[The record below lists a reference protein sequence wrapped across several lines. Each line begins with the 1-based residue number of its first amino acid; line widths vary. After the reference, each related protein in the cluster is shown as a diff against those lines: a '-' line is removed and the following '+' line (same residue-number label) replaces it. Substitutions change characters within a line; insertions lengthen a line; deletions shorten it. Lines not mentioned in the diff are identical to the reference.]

1 MLTPL
6 LWTAFLVLFGLSRL
20 RLEQTGGTR
29 DRGVLILYALGAT
42 TILATGF
49 LVGWLAAGLMLTGW
63 FALPYLAQPLVE
75 RLAGGG
81 KAKSKKGGEP
91 NEQGLR
97 MGRLHRGELS
107 LADYFNEGRQDDND
121 VRKRLETLAA
131 RRDISEVLSKNRVSM
146 PRFFAL
152 HEQLI
157 KVRELEWAILGT
169 PSELE
174 HLIVLTAGAKT
185 TTEIGNAFRKRQR

>member
-1 MLTPL
+1 MLSPL
-6 LWTAFLVLFGLSRL
+6 LWTAFIVLFGLSRL
-20 RLEQTGGTR
+20 RLGQTGGTR
-29 DRGVLILYALGAT
+29 DRGVLLLFALGAT
-42 TILATGF
+42 TILATGLLVGWLGAGLM
-49 LVGWLAAGLMLTGW
+49 LVGWLA
-63 FALPYLAQPLVE
+63 LPYVVQPLVE

-81 KAKSKKGGEP
+81 KSKKKGAEP
-91 NEQGLR
+91 NTQGLR
-97 MGRLHRGELS
+97 MGRLDRGELS

-131 RRDISEVLSKNRVSM
+131 RRDISEVLSKNRISM
-146 PRFFAL
+146 PQFFAL

-174 HLIVLTAGAKT
+174 HLILLTAGAKT